1 MGWKDIGDG
10 RGVDCEA
17 EKVWWEMSGL
27 NINWGV
33 GGAEQNRTKWFYIS

>member
-1 MGWKDIGDG
+1 MGWKDIGAG

-17 EKVWWEMSGL
+17 EKLERGVWWEMFGL

-33 GGAEQNRTKWFYIS
+33 GGAEQNRT